1 MSKPTTS
8 DQEKTDEQAFSRSEG
23 IPPTSNTLLPF
34 FRQFTAKLLA
44 CAFSIAMALL
54 LVFVFFWQN
63 NQQTQSII
71 QNQLLPLQ
79 QQVQQLASLQQT
91 KFIVDELLR
100 GDSEKNWLKLHTD
113 LIALNRQLLR
123 YNSNHSSTYQ
133 QWLNQN
139 KVASDAIER
148 AEKNKSRNQQLKQ
161 SSVIQL
167 QLMLFSITSISDTKS
182 NHEKVLYQQ
191 LQLDKNN
198 DTVTLNRA
206 NAYAKAVKQSH
217 NVKQLKSLLT
227 ELLTSFE
234 HLTIVTPQ
242 ADFDLFRLGVEQ
254 LFAQA
259 KLLQG
264 DNTKAISEFFQQI
277 DSFRDI
283 ELNEQMALA
292 KWQGYLRLMQSYSV
306 DLSAQ
311 KARVA
316 ILLSEPQ
323 FTPSVNDSGGISLF
337 LANNNIHLT
346 SKEIAIL
353 LMLAITLTLAVLC
366 VVLWKI
372 RQQVKFVS
380 QQSLALIEQSIS
392 GSGAG
397 DNGAGSI
404 EANCFETAEIIR
416 QIQLLATPDHNEQ
429 DYQVLQSQVNANEVF
444 IAEQKQA
451 FELLTESADVQQLEK
466 FEQVAEQFN
475 HELQRYDY
483 LKSKVLSQLVQ
494 EQANDA
500 TKTKTL
506 TLNHFYDTLEL
517 FELASYMQS
526 NNAVLTLNDVN
537 LLAELHSILLNKKL
551 EQSANNNQLFI
562 SYDEQV
568 IAQSNCDIQL
578 FQHLFNLLVDIS
590 LQQCRGAL
598 LHLHL
603 QLQDKNAGQQ
613 VIRFVVKVSGQ
624 SLTDLPETIK
634 QLTQT
639 SEETAASSSL
649 AEVFNLLLAQLH
661 GEDFVAQLT
670 DEGYQLSF
678 DMPLA
683 IASTGRNN
691 QLTEQAK
698 QADHVALAEVK
709 LMLLTTNKVITSIIA
724 KLVIACAG
732 KFEAIARLDSFTQL
746 MSVKHLRRHKLDLI
760 IVTSDIALTELS
772 LVEQQIASLPES
784 LQPKLMVLQSPRLSV
799 EKFGFYS
806 QAEQPL
812 CKGELLYNI
821 KQTLAADGK
830 NNQLLTAD
838 AFLHKPYLNSSLQL
852 LLAVCSPQQ
861 YQPLQRLLQW
871 LGLQVQ
877 FVSNEVS
884 QAKHWQT
891 GRYCLLI
898 TEFTETVWL
907 NMAVLPLTPIGVFSL
922 SDVMTPAKTTDS
934 EKSDYFAAW
943 HHGQLTSTSSLTE
956 LENKLSP
963 WLKKPAN
970 NKTVTS
976 FNKQPDEN
984 IAQQV
989 LVDSASDEDEL
1000 VINEVAACLTA
1011 DANSDATFNFSRYL
1025 QHQGSVELALFMLDD
1040 YSQDNHQQLT
1050 CLATAIKDKN
1060 IDKAVAAVKNLQL
1073 NGKILAAGDL
1083 QQLCSQWLV
1092 LLNKD
1097 KALTKLK
1104 QVNTLLKDTQQV
1116 LHAVDS
1122 YAQTI

>member
-8 DQEKTDEQAFSRSEG
+8 DQEKTDEQAYSKSEG

-44 CAFSIAMALL
+44 CAFSITVALL
-54 LVFVFFWQN
+54 LVFVLFWQN

-100 GDSEKNWLKLHTD
+100 GDSETNWFKLHTD

-139 KVASDAIER
+139 NVAKDVVER

-167 QLMLFSITSISDTKS
+167 QLMLFSITRISDTKS
-182 NHEKVLYQQ
+182 NHEKMLYQQ

-217 NVKQLKSLLT
+217 HVKQLKSLLT

-242 ADFDLFRLGVEQ
+242 TDFDLLRLGVEQ

-264 DNTKAISEFFQQI
+264 DNTKAISEFSQQI
-277 DSFRDI
+277 DSFRGI
-283 ELNEQMALA
+283 ALNEQMALA
-292 KWQGYLRLMQSYSV
+292 KWQGYLRLMQSYNI
-306 DLSAQ
+306 DLYAQ
-311 KARVA
+311 KQKVA
-316 ILLSEPQ
+316 MLLSETQ
-323 FTPSVNDSGGISLF
+323 LTPSVNDNGGVSLF

-346 SKEIAIL
+346 SNEIAIL

-366 VVLWKI
+366 IVLWKI

-380 QQSLALIEQSIS
+380 QQSLTLIEQSIS
-392 GSGAG
+392 GRGTGNIA
-397 DNGAGSI
+397 
-404 EANCFETAEIIR
+404 ANCFETAKIIQ
-416 QIQLLATPDHNEQ
+416 QIQLLATPEHNEQ

-494 EQANDA
+494 EQANEA

-506 TLNHFYDTLEL
+506 ALNHFYDTLEL

-526 NNAVLTLNDVN
+526 SNAVLTLNDVN

-551 EQSANNNQLFI
+551 AQSANNNQLFI

-578 FQHLFNLLVDIS
+578 FQHLFNLLIDIS
-590 LQQCRGAL
+590 LQQCCGAL
-598 LHLHL
+598 FHLHL
-603 QLQDKNAGQQ
+603 QMQDKNAGQQ

-624 SLTDLPETIK
+624 SLIDLPETIK

-639 SEETAASSSL
+639 SDEAAASSSL

-683 IASTGRNN
+683 IASTSKHN

-724 KLVIACAG
+724 KLVSACAG

-784 LQPKLMVLQSPRLSV
+784 LQPKLMVLQSSRLSV

-821 KQTLAADGK
+821 KHTLAADGK
-830 NNQLLTAD
+830 NNQLLSAG

-852 LLAVCSPQQ
+852 LLAVRSPQR
-861 YQPLQRLLQW
+861 YQSLQRLLQW

-877 FVSNEVS
+877 FVSNEAG

-907 NMAVLPLTPIGVFSL
+907 NMTVQPLTPIGVFSL
-922 SDVMTPAKTTDS
+922 SDVITPAKSTGS

-956 LENKLSP
+956 LEKTLSL
-963 WLKKPAN
+963 WLKKTANN

-984 IAQQV
+984 IAQKL

-1000 VINEVAACLTA
+1000 VINEVAACLAA
-1011 DANSDATFNFSRYL
+1011 DANSEATFNFSRYL

-1040 YSQDNHQQLT
+1040 YSQDSHQQLT
-1050 CLATAIKDKN
+1050 CLASAIKDKN
-1060 IDKAVAAVKNLQL
+1060 LDKAVAAVKNLQL
-1073 NGKILAAGDL
+1073 NGKILAADNL
-1083 QQLCSQWLV
+1083 QQLCAQWLE
-1092 LLNKD
+1092 LLSKD

-1104 QVNTLLKDTQQV
+1104 QVNALLKDTQQV